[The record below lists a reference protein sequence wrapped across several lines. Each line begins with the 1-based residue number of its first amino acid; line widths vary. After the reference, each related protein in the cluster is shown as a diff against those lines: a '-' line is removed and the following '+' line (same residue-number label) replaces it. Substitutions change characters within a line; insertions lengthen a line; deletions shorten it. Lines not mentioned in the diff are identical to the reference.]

1 MYVVHFKRRSAIL
14 TLAGVIL
21 AAILALVLAGCFGGK
36 EDEAVTLADDAARVA
51 YLEELGWQTASQPLE
66 TLDLQL
72 PEDLEEKWADY
83 AALQK
88 QQGFPFA
95 DYGGQTVCR
104 YTFRLTGQC
113 AGCPSAYLTTEELIR
128 GTLLERF
135 PQLREVVLEQ
145 GVSEDLLAQARK
157 LLRHE

>member
-1 MYVVHFKRRSAIL
+1 MTNNINDRRIFGIISHPDAGKTTL
-14 TLAGVIL
+14 TEKLL
-21 AAILALVLAGCFGGK
+21 LHGG
-36 EDEAVTLADDAARVA
+36 
-51 YLEELGWQTASQPLE
+51 GLE
-66 TLDLQL
+66 TVSLM
-72 PEDLEEKWADY
+72 E
-83 AALQK
+83 
-88 QQGFPFA
+88 G
-95 DYGGQTVCR
+95 R

-145 GVSEDLLAQARK
+145 GVSADLLAQARS

>member
-1 MYVVHFKRRSAIL
+1 MQTRIESVIDEKLRPQLLLHGGGMETVRLEGGRYV
-14 TLAGVIL
+14 
-21 AAILALVLAGCFGGK
+21 
-36 EDEAVTLADDAARVA
+36 
-51 YLEELGWQTASQPLE
+51 
-66 TLDLQL
+66 
-72 PEDLEEKWADY
+72 
-83 AALQK
+83 
-88 QQGFPFA
+88 
-95 DYGGQTVCR
+95 
-104 YTFRLTGQC
+104 FRLTGQC